1 MIDDIYFKIKL
12 ATLKQKIY
20 TSRNLTIPEEN
31 STIGEQLKYYRKY
44 NNMSITDLSKKLGIS
59 KYSIMHLENDD
70 ILLYNLDIIKA
81 IIEEFNIKN
90 KIKINDSY
98 LEFLLDNPSKIIRDY
113 ILNNKLTEYK
123 FAKKLD
129 IKESTIKRWV
139 SGKNNISRRNYRKIM
154 KLVDLIK

>member
-1 MIDDIYFKIKL
+1 MINDIYFKIKL
-12 ATLKQKIY
+12 YTVSQKIY
-20 TSRNLTIPEEN
+20 TSRNLTVPGEN

-44 NNMSITDLSKKLGIS
+44 NNMSLTDLSKKLGIS

-98 LEFLLDNPSKIIRDY
+98 LEFLLDNPSEFIKEYRKKD
-113 ILNNKLTEYK
+113 NLTRYEL
-123 FAKKLD
+123 AKKLD
-129 IKESTIKRWV
+129 VMLCTIKKWEIGKTVISRKNYYKIKELI
-139 SGKNNISRRNYRKIM
+139 ISS
-154 KLVDLIK
+154 